1 MDRLNILTKNGI
13 KNCFDLRIGE
23 RPLEHEI
30 NYIFQIIALKLIRS
44 DDDRSMFQCTLSDGE
59 SKYGC
64 FIFVKDSTNQVF
76 EQNDIIK
83 ISSVVHSK
91 MSDKQSDTFI
101 VKKYE
106 VKSKNI
112 ELIGNP
118 SNFSRTIHNLNNQN
132 STTNV
137 KHFLLENLS
146 TYSSNFKIL
155 VRVTQKSDL
164 KPFKSGQGKI
174 LSFRIIDKNSNEMD
188 VAAFNDLADKYYPV
202 ITVGRVYEIIS
213 PKVKSNDRKYSL
225 LKSDFR
231 LNIEEYTTIKEVFDD
246 GTVKFFKFDF
256 KKINEMNQV
265 INGAFVDVI
274 GFLYDV
280 GNSSKLKTKVGD
292 SNLKKLILADDSE
305 TIIEVSLW
313 KEFALRD
320 DLKSDMIVAIKNLR
334 VKDFNGK
341 KLNTTD
347 ETTIYIEPKIEETL
361 KIRQFKDHFEGDYKS
376 LNNLENSN
384 INNFNADTFQDNRYN
399 EPITPLKDVLSSIDQ
414 DGFSEDKVPY
424 FKVKCYISKFN
435 HDEKNVYT
443 GCIECKR
450 KVVADTYSYI
460 CISCNKKMDEPL
472 FIYSFSVKIKDFSGE
487 TYLDVFSQCGEKII
501 ELNAKDYRELIKEN
515 ESEKLSKL
523 LSEIELK
530 QFNILVK
537 VKINNFNNQLKK
549 KFSAVRIEKV
559 DKDLEI
565 SRLSK
570 EILSNLVET

>member
-1 MDRLNILTKNGI
+1 M
-13 KNCFDLRIGE
+13 
-23 RPLEHEI
+23 
-30 NYIFQIIALKLIRS
+30 
-44 DDDRSMFQCTLSDGE
+44 
-59 SKYGC
+59 
-64 FIFVKDSTNQVF
+64 
-76 EQNDIIK
+76 
-83 ISSVVHSK
+83 
-91 MSDKQSDTFI
+91 
-101 VKKYE
+101 
-106 VKSKNI
+106 
-112 ELIGNP
+112 
-118 SNFSRTIHNLNNQN
+118 
-132 STTNV
+132 
-137 KHFLLENLS
+137 
-146 TYSSNFKIL
+146 
-155 VRVTQKSDL
+155 
-164 KPFKSGQGKI
+164 
-174 LSFRIIDKNSNEMD
+174 
-188 VAAFNDLADKYYPV
+188 
-202 ITVGRVYEIIS
+202 
-213 PKVKSNDRKYSL
+213 
-225 LKSDFR
+225 
-231 LNIEEYTTIKEVFDD
+231 
-246 GTVKFFKFDF
+246 
-256 KKINEMNQV
+256 
-265 INGAFVDVI
+265 
-274 GFLYDV
+274 
-280 GNSSKLKTKVGD
+280 
-292 SNLKKLILADDSE
+292 
-305 TIIEVSLW
+305 
-313 KEFALRD
+313 
-320 DLKSDMIVAIKNLR
+320 
-334 VKDFNGK
+334 
-341 KLNTTD
+341 
-347 ETTIYIEPKIEETL
+347 

-384 INNFNADTFQDNRYN
+384 INNFNADTFQDKRYN

-472 FIYSFSVKIKDFSGE
+472 YIYSFSVKIKDFSGE

-501 ELNAKDYRELIKEN
+501 ELNAKEYRELIKEN